1 MQDDIKK
8 FSLVGTVIAVS
19 LSQKH
24 TFSKKNQNIIKLV
37 KSLGVEGD
45 AHFGSKVKHRS
56 RVKQNPDQ
64 PNLRQVHLIHSELF
78 QELADRFPIEPGQM
92 GENITTSGINLLELP
107 VNTILFLG
115 QSAVIRITG
124 LRNPCAQ
131 IDQFQPGLLHA
142 VIEKD
147 ENGKLIRKAGIMG
160 IVLESGEVKPGD
172 EIRVQFPP
180 KPFKKLERV

>member
-1 MQDDIKK
+1 
-8 FSLVGTVIAVS
+8 
-19 LSQKH
+19 
-24 TFSKKNQNIIKLV
+24 
-37 KSLGVEGD
+37 
-45 AHFGSKVKHRS
+45 
-56 RVKQNPDQ
+56 
-64 PNLRQVHLIHSELF
+64 
-78 QELADRFPIEPGQM
+78 M

-160 IVLESGEVKPGD
+160 IVLKSGEVKPGD